1 MRKVGDKFI
10 VEIDKVLVPDYGLSA
25 IEADASELLYRI
37 KGFKSL
43 VFDEHGLRKLEKPL
57 FGGEADYKK
66 ALDEVSIDSYKE
78 GYDAGFDAGVKAG
91 NLAATG
97 ESYAQGLKDGYE
109 KGRKD
114 VWDWCGE
121 YIVAEE
127 DGGVIPVCDLRR
139 IFTVDFFGDIF
150 KSFSPAE
157 AKQIVDEYLEKQFPN
172 RPAVGD
178 EVRYKGD
185 PPSKPFVVT
194 RVSVESDGYFVD
206 GIYDNGSILE
216 DGKYALMEKTGRHFP
231 IEDLLKQME
240 GGNE

>member
-1 MRKVGDKFI
+1 MPQKGDRYI
-10 VEIDKVLVPDYGLSA
+10 IEIEEVCPAMLNDGS
-25 IEADASELLYRI
+25 DALYRI
-37 KGFKSL
+37 KGFRSL
-43 VFDEHGLRKLEKPL
+43 VFDKYGLNMLKELKPAL
-57 FGGEADYKK
+57 AEVYRNGYEA
-66 ALDEVSIDSYKE
+66 A
-78 GYDAGFDAGVKAG
+78 FDDGVKAG
-91 NLAATG
+91 KLAADG
-97 ESYAQGLKDGYE
+97 GAYQQGLKDGYE
-109 KGRKD
+109 EGQKD

-139 IFTVDFFGDIF
+139 IFTVEFFGDIF

-157 AKQIVDEYLEKQFPN
+157 AKQIVDDYLEKQFPD

-178 EVRYKGD
+178 EVRYKGN

-231 IEDLLKQME
+231 IEDLLKHME